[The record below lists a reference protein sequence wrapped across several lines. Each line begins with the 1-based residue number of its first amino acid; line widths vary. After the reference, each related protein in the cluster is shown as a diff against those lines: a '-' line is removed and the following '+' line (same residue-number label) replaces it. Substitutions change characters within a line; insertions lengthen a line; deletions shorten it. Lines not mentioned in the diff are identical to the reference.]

1 VLLTSNIRP
10 TIDPDKPEPIPRGWV
25 KRGGLRCIGADHP
38 KVQAP
43 RPALDGPAFRAA
55 STVNYTV
62 LINEDLAMAPKA
74 GPFALDLVL
83 KKIRVSKA

>member
-1 VLLTSNIRP
+1 M
-10 TIDPDKPEPIPRGWV
+10 DPDKPEPIPRGWV
-25 KRGGLRCIGADHP
+25 KRGGLRCIGEVHP

-55 STVNYTV
+55 STVNYTI
-62 LINEDLAMAPKA
+62 LFNEDLAMAPKA

-83 KKIRVSKA
+83 KKIRVSEA